1 MISDFSVSIFILT
14 LISFAVFYI
23 WSRKT
28 PKKRDFLNNLF
39 LFLAFAYAS
48 WVIPLIIMKF
58 VDPSN
63 KTLMFLLDCAMQP
76 GGALCSPIYL
86 CIAISFVKGYLKMQP
101 WMKWLFIPPIL
112 TILVSWTNPLHHL
125 YYVEFSVVRSELV
138 FGPYILISGS
148 FNYIFLV
155 SGIVYMVWFGLKNKT
170 SLYWRQ
176 CLMFIISALCPFLVS
191 VFATFSGRDF
201 PITATPLSFLVTVV
215 FNGIAI
221 FQFHVLDISPIA
233 TQHILNAISD
243 SYLVLSDTGIVIK
256 FNHRFEELFAKVYG
270 ISESSKLSDCL
281 SKSDGTQKDIIYGIL
296 AAIDSSK
303 RGETHISYE
312 QSAVLTVDGNTKKYY
327 FVVEVS
333 PLDYYGQL
341 SGFVVMFK
349 DITQLRDSMK
359 KLQANQERM
368 MEQERFAFLGQ
379 MIGGLAH
386 NLKTPIMSVSG
397 CVAASEALVEEC
409 ESSLHDDEV
418 TTDDYMEIYA
428 EMKDWFLKIKE
439 ATSYMSDIITAIKG
453 QAANISTDDKIT
465 FTIEEMLKRC
475 SLLMRHELL
484 KSGSSLKLNYN
495 KNEEISLRGDINN
508 LVQVINNLISN
519 SNDALKQKGGG
530 DIEIDI
536 SHTDENLLILVKDR
550 GDGLSESV
558 REKLFKVMVTSKGT
572 QGTGLGLY
580 MSNAV
585 IRAKFNGE
593 MWGENREGGGCVFGI
608 KIPLDIV
615 QIRPIKI
622 QME

>member
-14 LISFAVFYI
+14 LISIAVFYI

-48 WVIPLIIMKF
+48 WVIPLIIMRF

-63 KTLMFLLDCAMQP
+63 KTLMFVLDCAMQP

-86 CIAISFVKGYLKMQP
+86 CIAISFVNGYMKMQP

-112 TILVSWTNPLHHL
+112 TILVAWTNPLHHL

-138 FGPYILISGS
+138 FGPYILISGA

-155 SGIVYMVWFGLKNKT
+155 SGIVYMVWFGVKNKT

-191 VFATFSGRDF
+191 VFATFSGQDF

-296 AAIDSSK
+296 AAVDSSK
-303 RGETHISYE
+303 SGETHISYE

-368 MEQERFAFLGQ
+368 MQQERFAFLGQ

-397 CVAASEALVEEC
+397 CIAASEALVEEC

-475 SLLMRHELL
+475 SLLMRQELL